1 MDFRNKERDI
11 ITCIMFLIFTLGIYA
26 VYWVYKITEEA
37 NALSDDE
44 LGCAGGGLAIFY
56 MIITLGFYAWY
67 WAYKMGDRLHLA
79 RVKRGVSYSTTNG
92 PIYLVLSIIQLD
104 FIGIIFMQYEL
115 NKIAKLDQANGNGL
129 F

>member
-11 ITCIMFLIFTLGIYA
+11 ITCIIFSIFTLGIYA
-26 VYWVYKITEEA
+26 IYWVYQMTEEA

-44 LGCAGGGLAIFY
+44 LGCAGGGLAIVY
-56 MIITLGFYAWY
+56 MIVTLGIYAWY

-79 RVKRGVSYSTTNG
+79 RVKRGVPCSTTNG

-104 FIGIIFMQYEL
+104 IIGIVFMQWEL
-115 NKIAKLDQANGNGL
+115 NKIAKLDQ
-129 F
+129 